1 MKNIFKHL
9 YYLYYRPKIF
19 FPKKTYSTYGEDII
33 IEQFFKN
40 KKKGFYVDIGC
51 YHPLEGNNTYL
62 LFKKGWN
69 GINADVNSLSIELF
83 NRARE
88 KDHNINL
95 AVSDKKQ
102 KLKIYFRKKINM
114 LNTSSKKLA
123 KIHFRNGFQE
133 RSINACPLN
142 EIIKKSKF
150 DNRRIDFLNI
160 DVEGK
165 ELNVLKSLNFTKYK
179 PRLICIEIHNHEKM
193 YDQNYDYLKRNLV
206 YKFLITKGYNVFWKN
221 GFSFI
226 FK

>member
-1 MKNIFKHL
+1 MNFIKFF
-9 YYLYYRPKIF
+9 YYMYYRPKIF
-19 FPKKTYSTYGEDII
+19 FPKKTYSMYGEDII
-33 IEQFFKN
+33 IDRFFKN

-51 YHPLEGNNTYL
+51 YHPLEGSNTYL

-88 KDHNINL
+88 KDHNVNL
-95 AVSDKKQ
+95 AVSNNKQ

-133 RSINACPLN
+133 RVINACPLN

-150 DNRRIDFLNI
+150 NSKKIDFLNI

-165 ELNVLKSLNFTKYK
+165 ELNVLESLNFSRYK
-179 PRLICIEIHNHEKM
+179 PKLICIEIHNHEKM
-193 YDQNYDYLKRNLV
+193 YDQNYDYLKRNSV
-206 YKFLITKGYNVFWKN
+206 YKFLIRKGYKVIWKN

>member
-1 MKNIFKHL
+1 M
-9 YYLYYRPKIF
+9 YYRPKIF
-19 FPKKTYSTYGEDII
+19 FPKKTYSMYGEDII
-33 IEQFFKN
+33 IERFFKN
-40 KKKGFYVDIGC
+40 NQKGFYVDIGC
-51 YHPLEGNNTYL
+51 YHPLEGSNTYL

-88 KDHNINL
+88 KDHNVNL
-95 AVSDKKQ
+95 AVSNNKQ

-133 RSINACPLN
+133 KAINACPLN

-150 DNRRIDFLNI
+150 NNKKIDFLNI

-165 ELNVLKSLNFTKYK
+165 ELNVLESLNFSRYK
-179 PRLICIEIHNHEKM
+179 PKLICIEIHNHEKM

-206 YKFLITKGYNVFWKN
+206 YKFLIRKGYKVIWKN

>member
-1 MKNIFKHL
+1 MNFIKFF
-9 YYLYYRPKIF
+9 YYMYYRPKIF
-19 FPKKTYSTYGEDII
+19 FPKKTYSMYGEDII

-51 YHPLEGNNTYL
+51 YHPLEGSNTYL

-69 GINADVNSLSIELF
+69 GINADVNRLSIELF

-88 KDHNINL
+88 KDHNVNL
-95 AVSDKKQ
+95 AVSNNKQ

-133 RSINACPLN
+133 RVINACPLN

-150 DNRRIDFLNI
+150 NSKKIDFLNI

-165 ELNVLKSLNFTKYK
+165 ELNVLESLNFSRYK
-179 PRLICIEIHNHEKM
+179 PKLICIEIHNHEKM
-193 YDQNYDYLKRNLV
+193 YDQNYDYLKRNSV
-206 YKFLITKGYNVFWKN
+206 YKFLIRKGYKVIWKN

>member
-1 MKNIFKHL
+1 MNLIKFF
-9 YYLYYRPKIF
+9 YYMYYRPKIF
-19 FPKKTYSTYGEDII
+19 LPKKTYSMYGEDII
-33 IEQFFKN
+33 IERFFKN

-51 YHPLEGNNTYL
+51 YHPLEGSNTYL

-88 KDHNINL
+88 KDHNVNL
-95 AVSDKKQ
+95 AVSNNKQ

-133 RSINACPLN
+133 RVINACPLN

-150 DNRRIDFLNI
+150 NSKKIDFLNI

-165 ELNVLKSLNFTKYK
+165 ELNVLESLNFSKYK
-179 PRLICIEIHNHEKM
+179 PKLICIEIHNHEKM
-193 YDQNYDYLKRNLV
+193 YDNNYDYLKRNSV
-206 YKFLITKGYNVFWKN
+206 YKFLIRKGYKVIWKN

>member
-1 MKNIFKHL
+1 M
-9 YYLYYRPKIF
+9 YYRPKIF
-19 FPKKTYSTYGEDII
+19 FPKKTYSMYGEDII
-33 IEQFFKN
+33 IERFFKN

-51 YHPLEGNNTYL
+51 YHPLEGSNTYL

-88 KDHNINL
+88 KDHNVNL
-95 AVSDKKQ
+95 AVSNNKQ

-133 RSINACPLN
+133 RVINACPLN

-150 DNRRIDFLNI
+150 NSKKIDFLNI

-165 ELNVLKSLNFTKYK
+165 ELNVLESLNFSRYK
-179 PRLICIEIHNHEKM
+179 PKLICIEIHNHEKM
-193 YDQNYDYLKRNLV
+193 YDQNYDYLKRNSV
-206 YKFLITKGYNVFWKN
+206 YKFLIRKGYKVIWKN

>member
-19 FPKKTYSTYGEDII
+19 FPQKSYSTYGEDII

-95 AVSDKKQ
+95 AVSDKNQ
-102 KLKIYFRKKINM
+102 KWKIYFRKKINM

-133 RSINACPLN
+133 KSINACPLN